1 MHAQDAVV
9 EWGERSRAPLAWAP
23 VGLVAAAAAVVHLAV
38 ATRYGWH
45 RDEFYYVICGRHPA
59 WGYIDQPPLTPLL
72 ARLAA
77 ALPGGLWPLRV
88 VAIAAQVGCI
98 LLTAVLAAELG
109 GRRRAQLIAAAAVA
123 ACPVFV
129 GVSALYGTAGT
140 DQVMWLATLALVARA
155 LRSGRTPAWALA
167 GAVAGIG
174 LENKS
179 TVVVLLVGICLGLI
193 MFRRQ
198 VLTGRGPWVAVAVA
212 ALFAVPNLLWDA
224 AHGWPN
230 LEMAKALSR
239 AQGGALGSLQQLPTL
254 LVILAGPLLVALWVI
269 GIRWLCSPD
278 GREHRWLLA
287 ATVAAVLLF
296 TISGGKP
303 YYAAPMLAALY
314 AAGGVRVEEAAT
326 ARGRIVW
333 PVAIAVSFVAAVLVW
348 LPVLPVR
355 AANAIHEVSP
365 VLVET
370 YGWPQFVDQV
380 AAATATLPPDVPIF
394 TSNYGE
400 AGALSILG
408 PAAGV
413 DRPVFSG
420 HNNYSMWGPPSGRPD
435 TVLCVGRFKSGS
447 LQRSWAQVRQIAT
460 ITAPDGV
467 DNAET
472 AGHAAIYLCQQP
484 RGSWA
489 ELWPGLKHFD

>member
-1 MHAQDAVV
+1 M
-9 EWGERSRAPLAWAP
+9 
-23 VGLVAAAAAVVHLAV
+23 
-38 ATRYGWH
+38 
-45 RDEFYYVICGRHPA
+45 
-59 WGYIDQPPLTPLL
+59 
-72 ARLAA
+72 
-77 ALPGGLWPLRV
+77 
-88 VAIAAQVGCI
+88 
-98 LLTAVLAAELG
+98 
-109 GRRRAQLIAAAAVA
+109 
-123 ACPVFV
+123 
-129 GVSALYGTAGT
+129 
-140 DQVMWLATLALVARA
+140 
-155 LRSGRTPAWALA
+155 
-167 GAVAGIG
+167 
-174 LENKS
+174 
-179 TVVVLLVGICLGLI
+179 
-193 MFRRQ
+193 
-198 VLTGRGPWVAVAVA
+198 LTGRGPWVAAAIA

-230 LEMAKALSR
+230 LEMAKALSK

-269 GIRWLCSPD
+269 GIKWLISPA

-296 TISGGKP
+296 TISAAP

-333 PVAIAVSFVAAVLVW
+333 PLAIAVSFVAAVLIW

-355 AANAIHEVSP
+355 AASPMREVSP

-420 HNNYSMWGPPSGRPD
+420 HNNYSLWGPPSGRPD
-435 TVLCVGRFKSGS
+435 TVVCRPF
-447 LQRSWAQVRQIAT
+447 QVRLLAT
-460 ITAPDGV
+460 ILGPGSADRHHHRAGRRRQRRDGRPRRDLPMPAAPRQL
-467 DNAET
+467 ART
-472 AGHAAIYLCQQP
+472 MAGSQAFRL
-484 RGSWA
+484 S
-489 ELWPGLKHFD
+489 E

>member
-1 MHAQDAVV
+1 MRAQDVV
-9 EWGERSRAPLAWAP
+9 ADTGQPSRAPLNWPP

-77 ALPGGLWPLRV
+77 ALAGGLWPLRV
-88 VAIAAQVGCI
+88 MAIAAQVGCI
-98 LLTAVLAAELG
+98 LLAALLAAELG
-109 GRRRAQLIAAAAVA
+109 GRRRAQVIVAAAVA

-140 DQVMWLATLALVARA
+140 DQVTWLATLALVAVA
-155 LRSGRTPAWALA
+155 LRTARTSAWAIA

-179 TVVVLLVGICLGLI
+179 TVVVLLAGICLGLI
-193 MFRRQ
+193 MFRRR
-198 VLTGRGPWVAVAVA
+198 VLTGSGPWVAAAIA

-230 LEMAKALSR
+230 VEMAKALSR
-239 AQGGALGSLQQLPTL
+239 AQGGALGSLQQLPIL

-269 GIRWLCSPD
+269 GIRWLLSPA

-296 TISGGKP
+296 TVSGGKP

-314 AAGGVRVEEAAT
+314 AAGGVCVEQAAT

-333 PVAIAVSFVAAVLVW
+333 PVTIAVSFVAAVLVW

-355 AANAIHEVSP
+355 AANAIREVSP

-370 YGWPQFVDQV
+370 YGWPEFVDQV
-380 AAATATLPPDVPIF
+380 AAAAATLPPDVPIF

-408 PAAGV
+408 PSAGV
-413 DRPVFSG
+413 DRRVYSG
-420 HNNYSMWGPPSGRPD
+420 HNNYSLWGPPPGRPD
-435 TVLCVGRFKSGS
+435 AVLCVGRFKSGY
-447 LQRSWAQVRQIAT
+447 LERSWARVRQIAT
-460 ITAPDGV
+460 INPPDGV
-467 DNAET
+467 DDAEK

-484 RGSWA
+484 RGSWV